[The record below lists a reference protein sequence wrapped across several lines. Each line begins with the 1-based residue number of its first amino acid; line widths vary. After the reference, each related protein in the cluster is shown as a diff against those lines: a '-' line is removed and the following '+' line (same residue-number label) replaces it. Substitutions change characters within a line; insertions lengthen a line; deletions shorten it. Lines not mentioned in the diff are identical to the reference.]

1 MKLHNELEETKQ
13 LVLKMADAVK
23 TAVEKSIE
31 SLNKQDTNLAEEVIK
46 GDDVIDQLEVEI
58 ERRCIRMIALY
69 QPEAIDLR
77 LIMGIYKVVS
87 DLERIGDEA
96 GNVAERSILLSQEP
110 PLKPYLN
117 LTLMANSVKT
127 MVEDAV
133 ISFFHRDTELA
144 KKVIERDDMV
154 DELYHQLERE
164 LITYVLEDQR
174 NIRRAISLS
183 FVARHFER
191 MADHAENIAEM
202 AIYWSQGEVVK
213 HQHIMHREKKEEE
226 TAKE

>member
-1 MKLHNELEETKQ
+1 MKLFQELEETKQ
-13 LVLKMADAVK
+13 LVLKMASLA
-23 TAVEKSIE
+23 KSALDKAIE
-31 SLNKQDTNLAEEVIK
+31 SLNKQSVDLAEEIIK
-46 GDDVIDQLEVEI
+46 GDDQIDQLEVEI

-69 QPEAIDLR
+69 QPEASDLR

-96 GNVAERSILLSQEP
+96 ENIAERSILLAKEP

-117 LTLMANSVKT
+117 LTLMSEHVKM

-133 ISFFHRDTELA
+133 ISFFQRDVDLA
-144 KKVIERDDMV
+144 KKVIERDDIV

-164 LITYVLEDQR
+164 LITYVLEDAR
-174 NIRRAISLS
+174 NIRKAINLS
-183 FVARHFER
+183 FIARHLER

-202 AIYWSQGEVVK
+202 SIYWSEGEFVK
-213 HQHIMHREKKEEE
+213 HQHIREKD
-226 TAKE
+226 

>member
-1 MKLHNELEETKQ
+1 MRLHSEIEETKH

-23 TAVEKSIE
+23 GAVEKSIE
-31 SLNKQDTNLAEEVIK
+31 SLNKQDTDLAEEIIK
-46 GDDVIDQLEVEI
+46 GDDFIDQLEVEI

-69 QPEAIDLR
+69 QPEAVDLR
-77 LIMGIYKVVS
+77 LIMGMYKVVS

-96 GNVAERSILLSQEP
+96 ENVAQRSILLAQEP

-117 LTLMANSVKT
+117 LSLMANTVKT
-127 MVEDAV
+127 MIEDAV
-133 ISFFHRDTELA
+133 VSFFQRDTELA

-164 LITYVLEDQR
+164 LITYVMEDQR
-174 NIRRAISLS
+174 NIKRVISLS

-202 AIYWSQGEVVK
+202 AIYWSMGEVVK
-213 HQHIMHREKKEEE
+213 HQHIVEKEKRESQG
-226 TAKE
+226 